1 MTKEDFSIAA
11 AHLPPHV
18 RDTDDIGW
26 EEITDASI
34 VELLRGP
41 LAKNAQEKAATAS
54 VVDAFTTCETF
65 KRHLEIFVDRLE
77 AARGQ
82 LSGAV

>member
-1 MTKEDFSIAA
+1 MTQQDFLLAA
-11 AHLPPHV
+11 AHLSPHV
-18 RDTDDIGW
+18 HDTDDIGW
-26 EEITDASI
+26 EEITDAAI

-54 VVDAFTTCETF
+54 IIAEAFTTCETF

-82 LSGAV
+82 VS